1 MKSLILKF
9 FFLSMFI
16 NQSYGQ
22 SLVYS
27 QYYASPLTSNP
38 GLTGVF
44 KGTTR
49 LCANYRSQWNN
60 INSNSALYNTPS
72 LSVDVSIPEKNL
84 AFGFVFVNDQTND
97 KIFNTLEAG
106 ASVGYKLR
114 FNLFE
119 ISMGIQGWYKQIY
132 FDPTK
137 VESSIL
143 AVEPNLLDNYTNL
156 DLNTGLVAT
165 YMFPNEKSSIFYG
178 AAVSHLLAPR
188 DQVVNNTLSRAKL
201 AMRYMFH
208 TGGSFSIKDEY
219 RIMPGFFATYQ
230 SKSTQFNLGTSV
242 GFHFLWDDYDRPS
255 GTVFTG
261 LWFRLNEF
269 AMSAFIPQV
278 GLEYNNFKIGFSYDY
293 VTNSMSSGV
302 TGRPN
307 TLELSLSYIFNRNR
321 STDYSC
327 LYSPYF

>member
-1 MKSLILKF
+1 
-9 FFLSMFI
+9 
-16 NQSYGQ
+16 
-22 SLVYS
+22 
-27 QYYASPLTSNP
+27 
-38 GLTGVF
+38 
-44 KGTTR
+44 
-49 LCANYRSQWNN
+49 
-60 INSNSALYNTPS
+60 
-72 LSVDVSIPEKNL
+72 
-84 AFGFVFVNDQTND
+84 
-97 KIFNTLEAG
+97 
-106 ASVGYKLR
+106 
-114 FNLFE
+114 
-119 ISMGIQGWYKQIY
+119 
-132 FDPTK
+132 
-137 VESSIL
+137 
-143 AVEPNLLDNYTNL
+143 
-156 DLNTGLVAT
+156 
-165 YMFPNEKSSIFYG
+165 
-178 AAVSHLLAPR
+178 
-188 DQVVNNTLSRAKL
+188 
-201 AMRYMFH
+201 MFH

-261 LWFRLNEF
+261 IWFRLNEF